1 MEPKVYNSIQKRC
14 FPSIVKS
21 ESTKGILIF
30 HQYGYPQ
37 NNKQL
42 VEKAHQNNWFIIED
56 CAHAINSYYK
66 DKRLGTFGDVGI
78 FSLSDFFPSFMGS
91 AIVTKNKD
99 LSGFIRNK
107 LKKTKNWGAK
117 MSFISRMFYEKSNNI
132 KARSFWNKWV
142 EMSNNISDR
151 NLSMYPKSQNI
162 IKQCLLKNTLD
173 KRNKNKNYFQEQFSG
188 YNVLP
193 KIENHE
199 KVLPY
204 VLPFLAEEDQL
215 IQIVSIL
222 HNLGIRS
229 GMYHFDVNRNMAN
242 PVFERCVH
250 LPVHEGVNEIVRKQI
265 TDQINLIIKRNK

>member
-1 MEPKVYNSIQKRC
+1 M
-14 FPSIVKS
+14 S

-42 VEKAHQNNWFIIED
+42 IEKAQQNNWFIIED
-56 CAHAINSYYK
+56 CSHALNSYYK
-66 DKRLGTFGDVGI
+66 NKRLGSFGDVGI
-78 FSLSDFFPSFMGS
+78 FSLSDFFPSFMGG
-91 AIVTKNKD
+91 AIITKNKD
-99 LSGFIRNK
+99 LSDFVRNR
-107 LKKTKNWGAK
+107 LKKTKNWGVK
-117 MSFISRMFYEKSNNI
+117 MSYISRMFYEKSNNLN
-132 KARSFWNKWV
+132 ARSFWSKWV

-229 GMYHFDVNRNMAN
+229 GIHHFDVNRDMIN
-242 PVFERCVH
+242 PDFVKCICI
-250 LPVHEGVNEIVRKQI
+250 PVHGGINQEFRKKIVEAVFKV
-265 TDQINLIIKRNK
+265 TLNLNT